1 MSSASR
7 HGASLALLVV
17 AACSPGPLSQ
27 FRQTLA
33 AQDSAT
39 AALGEWC
46 AVRRL
51 ADPAAIT
58 ATPVLDGERIVP
70 AEVPAL
76 LALQRGQPLGYRHVR
91 LSCGG
96 TVLSEAHNWY
106 ARERLTADMNRM
118 LDQTNTPFGKAVAA
132 LKFTRERLGE
142 RKGASFGC
150 PAGTVLSHRARLV
163 LPGGQP
169 LALVVECYTRA
180 NLRALHRPA

>member
-1 MSSASR
+1 MSSGPR
-7 HGASLALLVV
+7 RGASLALLLL
-17 AACSPGPLSQ
+17 AACSPGPLGQ

-46 AVRRL
+46 AVRQL
-51 ADPAAIT
+51 ADPAVVT

-76 LALQRGQPLGYRHVR
+76 LALQPGQPLGYRHVR
-91 LSCGG
+91 LSCGDS
-96 TVLSEAHNWY
+96 VLSEAHNWY
-106 ARERLTADMNRM
+106 ARERLTADMNRT

-132 LKFTRERLGE
+132 LHFTRQRLGE
-142 RKGASFGC
+142 ARGARFGC
-150 PAGTVLSHRARLV
+150 PGGTVLSHRARLV
-163 LPGGQP
+163 LPDGQP

-180 NLRALHRPA
+180 NLTQPNRPT